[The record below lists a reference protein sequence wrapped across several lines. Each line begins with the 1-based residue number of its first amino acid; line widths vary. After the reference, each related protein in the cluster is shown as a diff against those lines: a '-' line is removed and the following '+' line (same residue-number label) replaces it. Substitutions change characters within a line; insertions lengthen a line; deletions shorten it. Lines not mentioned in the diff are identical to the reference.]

1 MSATIAQSAPQT
13 KPVVL
18 PVAKENGKHISWED
32 FKRKY
37 LSREDGYKYEWVNGT
52 VEKTKR
58 SMDKTQLYILR
69 NLQDFFIHLKMQGI
83 AFGQLISEPDLF
95 FLANHRRPDIAWLT
109 DEQIDRLAYDSNDV
123 PAFIIEVISTKD
135 QINLVHKKMLNYQ
148 DAGVKVV
155 WHIFPL
161 LGIVHV
167 YGGEQLA
174 SMTVCKGEQI
184 CSAAPALPGF
194 ALPVSDILKKPA
206 KP

>member
-1 MSATIAQSAPQT
+1 MSASVAQPVPQAN
-13 KPVVL
+13 PSVSPAV
-18 PVAKENGKHISWED
+18 NGSGKYISWEE
-32 FKRKY
+32 FKKKY
-37 LSREDGYKYEWVNGT
+37 LSREDNYKYEWVNGM

-58 SMDKTQLYILR
+58 STDKTQLYILR
-69 NLQDFFIHLKMQGI
+69 NLQDFFVHLKMQGI

-109 DEQIDRLAYDSNDV
+109 DEQIDRLAYNSDDV
-123 PAFIIEVISTKD
+123 PSFIIEVISTND
-135 QINLVHKKMLNYQ
+135 QMNLVHKKMLNYQ
-148 DAGVKVV
+148 EAGVKVV

-167 YGGEQLA
+167 YSGDQLT
-174 SMTVCKGEQI
+174 SMSVCKGEQL

-194 ALPVSDILKKPA
+194 ALSARDILKKPA